1 MLNSGTLKFK
11 INGFNAITF
20 KTIVV
25 KKNQLSR
32 IIGRYTFGG
41 ILLGLLTLIFVVLIN
56 LNSQV
61 FLQSNRTL
69 ADMFYLFPGMWILIL
84 LPAITGTIGYIMA
97 QRFARTIRQQRK
109 FIKTEARRSDMVL
122 KFINNLRQGNLD
134 TVNIEAREKD
144 ALSKSLLKLRDYLI
158 KNKNKQEQGRVQE
171 EQRTWVTQGLA
182 QFAEIL
188 RKNNDNLEEL
198 SYNIISYM
206 VNYLKINQGGF
217 FLLNNSKREKYFD
230 LTASIAFDRKK
241 FADKQIKFNEGLI
254 GRCAIEKQ
262 TIYITDVPNEY
273 ITITSGL
280 GEANPKAI
288 LIVPLKVNN
297 EIYGVIELA
306 SFSEFQ
312 PFEIEFVEKTAES
325 IASTISTV
333 QINIQTTKLLHETQI
348 QAEKMSQQ
356 EEELRQNLEEMQAT
370 QEESDR
376 REVERKGILEAIDNS
391 AISCEFETD
400 GTLISVNQLFLK
412 VFKYQPAEIEGQN
425 LKIFFFQ
432 DEIDNLSKILSDL
445 QKGHNFK
452 GRVRRRTKL
461 GDEIFLLSTYTPV
474 IDNQGNIIKI
484 LSMENDIT
492 DQVFMEEQM
501 KSSKDELGKLLEQ
514 ARNEMKE
521 QFKEIE
527 AVKIRNEKTLEGA
540 LDAIITINKEGVL
553 EFFNAAAESLWGYNR
568 SEVLGKHIS
577 MLFSAETAKK
587 DSFVKA
593 YVTSGEAKK
602 VGERKEVPI
611 KNKFGDDISVLFL
624 LSEAQVGEDRSYT
637 AFIQNVEVELF

>member
-1 MLNSGTLKFK
+1 M
-11 INGFNAITF
+11 
-20 KTIVV
+20 
-25 KKNQLSR
+25 
-32 IIGRYTFGG
+32 
-41 ILLGLLTLIFVVLIN
+41 
-56 LNSQV
+56 
-61 FLQSNRTL
+61 QSNRTI
-69 ADMFYLFPGMWILIL
+69 ADMFYLFPGMWVLIM
-84 LPAITGTIGYIMA
+84 LPAMTGVAGYFLA
-97 QRFARTIRQQRK
+97 QRFVHTVRK
-109 FIKTEARRSDMVL
+109 QNKYIKAQARRGDMVL

-134 TVNIEAREKD
+134 NVNLDSLKKD
-144 ALSKSLLKLRDYLI
+144 LLSKSLLKLRDYLI
-158 KNKNKQEQGRVQE
+158 KNRNKQEQGKIQE
-171 EQRTWVTQGLA
+171 EQRNWVTQGLA

-217 FLLNNSKREKYFD
+217 FLLNNTHGDKYFD
-230 LTASIAFDRKK
+230 LTACIAFDRKK
-241 FADKQIKFNEGLI
+241 FANKQIQFDEGLI

-280 GEANPKAI
+280 GQANPKAI

-306 SFSEFQ
+306 SFNEFE
-312 PFEIEFVEKTAES
+312 PYEIEFVEKTAES
-325 IASTISTV
+325 IATTISTV

-400 GTLISVNQLFLK
+400 GTLISVNQLFLET
-412 VFKYQPAEIEGQN
+412 FKYQASEIEGQN
-425 LKIFFFQ
+425 LKIFFFN
-432 DEIDNLSKILSDL
+432 DESDELTKILQDL
-445 QKGHNFK
+445 KKGQNFK

-461 GDEIFLLSTYTPV
+461 GDEIFLLTTYTPV
-474 IDNQGNIIKI
+474 MDNQGDIVKI
-484 LSMENDIT
+484 LSLENDIT
-492 DQVFMEEQM
+492 EQVYMEEQM
-501 KSSKDELGKLLEQ
+501 KSSKEELGKLLEQ
-514 ARNEMKE
+514 ARDEMKE

-540 LDAIITINKEGVL
+540 LDAIITINKEGIL
-553 EFFNAAAESLWGYNR
+553 EFFNEAAEKLWGYTRN
-568 SEVLGKHIS
+568 EVLGNHIS
-577 MLFSAETAKK
+577 MLFSPETMEK
-587 DSFVKA
+587 DPFVKA
-593 YVTSGEAKK
+593 YITSGEAKI

-611 KNKFGDDISVLFL
+611 KNKFGDDIPVLFL
-624 LSEAQVGEDRSYT
+624 LSEAQVGEDWSFT